1 MLKIRLL
8 RNLDIRTLLCIFRLM
23 FIQRAMTSCNG
34 RTNPKTLMTV
44 YEYKDTTTVIP
55 SPKLALG
62 KIQQYV
68 GQDKIE
74 KKRIFS
80 ARWHPSGTA
89 FILGAVTYF
98 GDWEFRSKLL
108 RTANLAG
115 VTVRKKKKH
124 TRHYRL
130 DKIAIVGEAVALG
143 MRTNV
148 KWL

>member
-74 KKRIFS
+74 KNLLSQMASVRNS
-80 ARWHPSGTA
+80 LYPWCCHLLWR
-89 FILGAVTYF
+89 LGVPQQAP
-98 GDWEFRSKLL
+98 E
-108 RTANLAG
+108 NC
-115 VTVRKKKKH
+115 
-124 TRHYRL
+124 
-130 DKIAIVGEAVALG
+130 
-143 MRTNV
+143 
-148 KWL
+148 